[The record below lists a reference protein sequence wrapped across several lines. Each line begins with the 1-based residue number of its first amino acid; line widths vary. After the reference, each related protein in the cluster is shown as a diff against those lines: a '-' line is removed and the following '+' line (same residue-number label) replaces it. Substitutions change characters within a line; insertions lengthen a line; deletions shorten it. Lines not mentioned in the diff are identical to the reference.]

1 MCSGLVS
8 LASVSWRARF
18 VNPQDRNFSRRDTFF
33 NIKTSYS
40 INILIM
46 NLDETLCLT
55 LDEISDNMY
64 SYNHSLDFSTR
75 TMNDYESSYIWD
87 YEISCHDCLDEMYVS
102 YNIQDTYDLDDDYAR
117 DSTDYQELA
126 YRHYA

>member
-18 VNPQDRNFSRRDTFF
+18 VKYRDGIFSRRDTFF

>member
-18 VNPQDRNFSRRDTFF
+18 VNPQDRKFSRRDTFC

-87 YEISCHDCLDEMYVS
+87 YEISCHDCLDEMYAS